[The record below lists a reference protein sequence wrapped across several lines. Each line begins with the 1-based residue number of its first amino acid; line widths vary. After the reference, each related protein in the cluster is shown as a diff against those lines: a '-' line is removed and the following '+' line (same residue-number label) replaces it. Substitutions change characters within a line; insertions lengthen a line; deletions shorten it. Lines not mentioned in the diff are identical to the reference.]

1 MARLL
6 AIDYG
11 GKRTGLAV
19 TDPSKII
26 VSPLQSVETT
36 YLTPFLKEYLT
47 KENVERII
55 VGYPENPMA
64 DRQNP
69 IVKQII
75 LFTDNLKRLFP
86 NIPLEFYNEEFSSV
100 EAVGLLREGN
110 FKKKYRQTKGNT
122 DKMAAAV
129 ILQGWMDENFK
140 N

>member
-26 VSPLQSVETT
+26 VSPFQTVDTT

-47 KENVERII
+47 KEKVEKII
-55 VGYPENPMA
+55 IGYPENPQKDMV
-64 DRQNP
+64 NP
-69 IVKQII
+69 ITKQIT
-75 LFTDNLKRLFP
+75 LFSDNLKRLFP
-86 NIPLEFYNEEFSSV
+86 DIPILFYNEEYTSK
-100 EAVGLLREGN
+100 EAVSVMLKGDFGR
-110 FKKKYRQTKGNT
+110 KYRQTKGNT
-122 DKMAAAV
+122 DKMATAL
-129 ILQGWMDENFK
+129 ILQGWIDENGV

>member
-26 VSPLQSVETT
+26 VSPLQTVDTT
-36 YLTPFLKEYLT
+36 VLTPFLKDYLN
-47 KENVERII
+47 KNKVEKVI
-55 VGYPENPMA
+55 VGYPENPDG
-64 DRQNP
+64 DRENP

-86 NIPLEFYNEEFSSV
+86 GIYFKNSGFGYGFGRFFKEIPSDQ
-100 EAVGLLREGN
+100 GQ
-110 FKKKYRQTKGNT
+110 YRQNGCCIDSARLDRRKRC
-122 DKMAAAV
+122 
-129 ILQGWMDENFK
+129 
-140 N
+140 

>member
-26 VSPLQSVETT
+26 VSPLQSIETT

-55 VGYPENPMA
+55 VGYPVNPME

>member
-26 VSPLQSVETT
+26 VSPLQTVDTT
-36 YLTPFLKEYLT
+36 VLTPFLKDYLN
-47 KENVERII
+47 KNKVEKVI
-55 VGYPENPMA
+55 VGYPENPDG
-64 DRQNP
+64 DRENP

-86 NIPLEFYNEEFSSV
+86 ELPVVFYNEEYTSKTAVSVMVSGGFS
-100 EAVGLLREGN
+100 
-110 FKKKYRQTKGNT
+110 KKYRQTKGNT
-122 DKMAAAV
+122 DKMAAAL
-129 ILQGWMDENFK
+129 ILQGWIDENGVD
-140 N
+140 

>member
-26 VSPLQSVETT
+26 VSPLQSIETT

-55 VGYPENPMA
+55 VGYPENPME